1 MIPSDLEA
9 PIVGAYNGVPPAGTP
24 NYYVSESQTAFA
36 FEVRK
41 FTAGTNCGG
50 GGTLSAATN
59 VSQTSYTV
67 PGSNIVPQ
75 PNTTNTLDSLGD
87 RLMQKVQY
95 RKVGSD
101 ESLWL
106 VHTTRGGSA
115 ATTRPQWAQINVTG
129 GTIATTPVQQQL
141 YTPDTTIYRW
151 MGSLAADIQ
160 GNVAL
165 GYSTSNATSP
175 TGRRRVEHLAAD

>member
-1 MIPSDLEA
+1 
-9 PIVGAYNGVPPAGTP
+9 
-24 NYYVSESQTAFA
+24 A

-115 ATTRPQWAQINVTG
+115 ATTLPQTETQLIAGNCSQIGNC
-129 GTIATTPVQQQL
+129 GTSICHRWGDYSSMSVDPSDGCTFWYTTEYFTNQTNGTN
-141 YTPDTTIYRW
+141 TPPIWSTRI
-151 MGSLAADIQ
+151 GSFKFPSCA
-160 GNVAL
+160 G
-165 GYSTSNATSP
+165 ATSDSITCMQP
-175 TGRRRVEHLAAD
+175 DSATRCYNNYSQ